1 MENTLI
7 FAFGALIGVIIY
19 RALVILRLAS
29 IGIGMFKLT
38 ELNCLQ
44 LLALTIEDASFV
56 KETKHR
62 IMERTNSFTD
72 VQIEVTKIADEQ
84 LLKTW
89 KEKSIKKLLSR
100 YPQNLQGVARYSD
113 WRTGMAWL
121 NLNVEKVLDK

>member
-7 FAFGALIGVIIY
+7 FAFGALVGVIIY
-19 RALVILRLAS
+19 RALVVLRLAS

-72 VQIEVTKIADEQ
+72 AQIEVTKIVDEQ
-84 LLKTW
+84 LLGTW

-100 YPQNLQGVARYSD
+100 YPQGMQDVAQYND
-113 WRTGMAWL
+113 WPTGMAWL